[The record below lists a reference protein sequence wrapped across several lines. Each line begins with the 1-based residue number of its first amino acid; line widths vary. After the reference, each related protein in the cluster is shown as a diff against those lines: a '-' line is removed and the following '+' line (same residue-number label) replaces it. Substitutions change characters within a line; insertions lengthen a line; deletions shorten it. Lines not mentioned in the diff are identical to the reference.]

1 LLFWRQDWIAHWNG
15 RTRFGF
21 VNKALVYACV
31 EARRK
36 GNWNDPLHED
46 SKAGPL
52 VELRQVSLA
61 VSEVKNG
68 SFMSARYN
76 GIVKLMAS
84 ENPKADG

>member
-1 LLFWRQDWIAHWNG
+1 M
-15 RTRFGF
+15 
-21 VNKALVYACV
+21 YARV

-61 VSEVKNG
+61 VSEVKKNG
-68 SFMSARYN
+68 SFMSAIYN
-76 GIVKLMAS
+76 GIVKLIS
-84 ENPKADG
+84 PENPQGEWVIGVPCRAAE